1 MSLEKDE
8 RNEGRRKHS
17 REITIGGEK
26 VGFAGKN
33 DQKRMGRKEQGEDRD
48 RGKGERRFSLSWRTK
63 DGPIMETPFHKLA
76 GRFIFSPLSMKLG
89 EGGLGGRSV
98 FKKGREERR
107 DEC

>member
-1 MSLEKDE
+1 
-8 RNEGRRKHS
+8 
-17 REITIGGEK
+17 
-26 VGFAGKN
+26 
-33 DQKRMGRKEQGEDRD
+33 MGRKEQGEDRD

-63 DGPIMETPFHKLA
+63 DGPIMETPFHKLT

-89 EGGLGGRSV
+89 EAGVGGRSV